1 MTRNLG
7 THERAI
13 RFAIGVSLFV
23 AAGYL
28 ALPDWAV
35 GGMYLVGGVALL
47 TGLVGFCP
55 AWKIFGINTC
65 RADVSAKPEGR

>member
-1 MTRNLG
+1 MTNNLG
-7 THERAI
+7 MSERAI

-35 GGMYLVGGVALL
+35 GGMYVVGGVALL
-47 TGLVGFCP
+47 TGFFGFCP
-55 AWKIFGINTC
+55 AWKLFGINTC
-65 RADVSAKPEGR
+65 AAKTSEQR